1 MDPSAI
7 NTFAGV
13 FALVTGGG
21 LLYGVFRFGLSSGE
35 LTTDVTAIKATADR
49 TETKV
54 DEISQRVQKVEQTLH
69 GPDGSNGMYSDV
81 KDLKRRFED
90 KPSAPK
96 RRRTDRRT
104 A

>member
-21 LLYGVFRFGLSSGE
+21 LLFGVFRFGLASGE
-35 LTTDVTAIKATADR
+35 LQNDVADIKAVALR
-49 TETKV
+49 TEEKV
-54 DEISQRVQKVEQTLH
+54 DELGPRVQKIEQTLH
-69 GPDGSNGMYSDV
+69 GPDGTNGMYSDV
-81 KDLKRRFED
+81 KELNRRLDDKRGT
-90 KPSAPK
+90 PK